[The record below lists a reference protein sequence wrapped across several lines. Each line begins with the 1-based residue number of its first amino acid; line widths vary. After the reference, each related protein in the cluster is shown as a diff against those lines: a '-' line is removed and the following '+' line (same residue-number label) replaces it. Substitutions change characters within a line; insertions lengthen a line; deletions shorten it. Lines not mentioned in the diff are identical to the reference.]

1 MISFNYETNFILEN
15 ENCFEKWI
23 QKIILNHNREEGEIN
38 YIFCDDAYL
47 LKLNIEFLQHDTLTD
62 IISFDNSLGRLVG
75 GDIFISTERVADNA
89 NDFKVSFLEE
99 LQRVM
104 IHGVLHYIGFSDKT
118 PESQKEM
125 TTQENNAIK
134 ELTILKSIN

>member
-1 MISFNYETNFILEN
+1 MISFNYETNFKLEN
-15 ENCFEKWI
+15 EDRFEKWI

-38 YIFCDDAYL
+38 YVFCDDAYL

-62 IISFDNSLGRLVG
+62 IISFDNSLGSLVG

-89 NDFKVSFLEE
+89 NDFNVSFLEE

-125 TTQENNAIK
+125 TTQENNALL
-134 ELTILKSIN
+134 ELINLKSIN

>member
-1 MISFNYETNFILEN
+1 MISFNYETNFKLEN
-15 ENCFEKWI
+15 EDRFEKWI

-125 TTQENNAIK
+125 TTQENNALK
-134 ELTILKSIN
+134 ELTSLMSIN